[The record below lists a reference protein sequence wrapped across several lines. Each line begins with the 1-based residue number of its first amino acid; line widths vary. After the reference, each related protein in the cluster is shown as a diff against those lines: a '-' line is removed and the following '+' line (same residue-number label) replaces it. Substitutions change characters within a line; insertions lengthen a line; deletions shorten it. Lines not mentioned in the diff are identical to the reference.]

1 MLGGSAAVAIA
12 ALAGPAMRS
21 FGPGYEIART
31 ALIVMA
37 VAYFPNVSKQCY
49 VAVARVDN
57 KLRKAGAVCS
67 AGAALELGL
76 TGVAG
81 WFDGLTGISL
91 GFLAAV
97 TLRAVYYVPRVLRAL
112 RPGGPQAAPQGL
124 SPARSQHAVSS
135 APSPGRDGGMAT
147 SAGPGTPP
155 IPCRREYGV

>member
-1 MLGGSAAVAIA
+1 
-12 ALAGPAMRS
+12 MRS
-21 FGPGYEIART
+21 FGPGYEIAST

-37 VAYFPNVSKQCY
+37 IAYFPNVFKQCY

-97 TLRAVYYVPRVLRAL
+97 TLEAVYYAPRVLRAL
-112 RPGGPQAAPQGL
+112 RADGQPAGPRGSSRVGSQD
-124 SPARSQHAVSS
+124 ARSS
-135 APSPGRDGGMAT
+135 APSPGRAGGMARW
-147 SAGPGTPP
+147 AGPETPGTLA
-155 IPCRREYGV
+155 RWARGV